1 MSGKSVK
8 NGKPKL
14 RKGAVG
20 GLDIRDLIRK
30 AQDEKHEKEDAKVE
44 VDNEP
49 NESDRII
56 AEEEE
61 EEQKVSIS
69 KSLLKDSPVGE
80 LDQEAEDSDGVPLPR
95 KKTEYEKYL
104 KSKERDKQIRKYN
117 EECIKE
123 YREERA
129 QMRARVRQRDH
140 SLDEQETVSIEAS
153 PSKKV
158 RFKF

>member
-1 MSGKSVK
+1 MSDKSVK
-8 NGKPKL
+8 NGKSKL
-14 RKGAVG
+14 RKSAAG

-56 AEEEE
+56 AEEDE
-61 EEQKVSIS
+61 EEQKFLIS

-80 LDQEAEDSDGVPLPR
+80 LDQEAEDFDGVPLPR

-104 KSKERDKQIRKYN
+104 KSKERDKQ
-117 EECIKE
+117 
-123 YREERA
+123 
-129 QMRARVRQRDH
+129 
-140 SLDEQETVSIEAS
+140 VSFNILFT
-153 PSKKV
+153 KL
-158 RFKF
+158 

>member
-1 MSGKSVK
+1 MSDKSVK
-8 NGKPKL
+8 NGKSKL
-14 RKGAVG
+14 RKSAAG

-30 AQDEKHEKEDAKVE
+30 ALDEKHEKEDAKVE
-44 VDNEP
+44 DDKEP
-49 NESDRII
+49 NEGDHVI
-56 AEEEE
+56 EEEE
-61 EEQKVSIS
+61 EKKVSIP

-140 SLDEQETVSIEAS
+140 SLEEQETASIEAS